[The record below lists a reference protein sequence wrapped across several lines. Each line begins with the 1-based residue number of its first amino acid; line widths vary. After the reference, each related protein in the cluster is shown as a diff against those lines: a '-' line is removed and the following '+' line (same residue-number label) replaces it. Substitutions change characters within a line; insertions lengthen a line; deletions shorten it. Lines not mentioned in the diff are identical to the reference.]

1 MNRHRQVLAVVGA
14 ASLFALLPAT
24 PAAASWGEVKCAV
37 GIPAAQAAS
46 AAARIGLR
54 AAEDALPSATKRL
67 EEARLRLKKATS
79 THNALVQQ
87 AAAAPNDLAL
97 ADRVQ
102 RSETTLQARR
112 AAVASASAALSAAK
126 VAVPKARSAAQ
137 SAERKLKELRT
148 ACPQ

>member
-1 MNRHRQVLAVVGA
+1 MNRHRQVLAIIGA
-14 ASLFALLPAT
+14 TSLVALLPAT

-67 EEARLRLKKATS
+67 EEARARLKKATS
-79 THNALVQQ
+79 THQSLAQQ
-87 AAAAPNDLAL
+87 SASAPDDLAL

-112 AAVASASAALSAAK
+112 AAVASASATLSAAK
-126 VAVPKARSAAQ
+126 VALPKARSAAQ
-137 SAERKLKELRT
+137 SAERKLKELRA